1 MLDVALCF
9 ACSLVGFASVVSFSF
24 GLRSCQ
30 VLSYYL
36 FYFISSC
43 FVLFCLIVV
52 SSCLVSFFF
61 FFCLVILSHLVSS
74 CLILSHLVSSC
85 CLVLSSLLLFLFE
98 LFLSFSLHL
107 SVHFWFY
114 QFDLGSSRKVGKIVT
129 KGRIAK
135 KPMYVKRYIV
145 RYSKSG
151 EIFTSIKDP
160 LDSGSEKV
168 RIINCYCLVYD
179 CKANRSL

>member
-74 CLILSHLVSSC
+74 CLIVLSHLV
-85 CLVLSSLLLFLFE
+85 VLSCLPFFCFCLNFFCLFPCIYLYIFGFISSTWAHHVKWE
-98 LFLSFSLHL
+98 KL
-107 SVHFWFY
+107 
-114 QFDLGSSRKVGKIVT
+114 SRKEESPKNQCTSNVTLSAIVNQE
-129 KGRIAK
+129 
-135 KPMYVKRYIV
+135 
-145 RYSKSG
+145 KS
-151 EIFTSIKDP
+151 SQ
-160 LDSGSEKV
+160 V
-168 RIINCYCLVYD
+168 
-179 CKANRSL
+179 